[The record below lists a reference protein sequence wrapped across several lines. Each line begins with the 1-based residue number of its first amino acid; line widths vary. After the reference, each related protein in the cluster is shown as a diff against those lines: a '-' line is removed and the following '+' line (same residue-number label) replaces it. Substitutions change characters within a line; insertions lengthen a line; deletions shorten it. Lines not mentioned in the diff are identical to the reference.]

1 MDITIGDIVIALA
14 VGLIA
19 GVLSGMLGI
28 GGGTIAIPGLVLLL
42 GVEQHTAQ
50 GVALSAMLLTALVGA
65 VVHYRQE
72 NVNLSMAVWIA
83 PGAVAFS
90 LLGAWAAGMVT
101 AEWLTRVFA
110 IALLVIGCRMLLFSP
125 LRKQGQARR
134 SRCHH

>member
-28 GGGTIAIPGLVLLL
+28 GGGTIAIPGMVLLL

-50 GVALSAMLLTALVGA
+50 GVALSVMILTALVGA
-65 VVHYRQE
+65 FIHYRQE
-72 NVNLSMAVWIA
+72 NVKLSMAMWIA
-83 PGAVAFS
+83 PSAVAFS

-110 IALLVIGCRMLLFSP
+110 IALLVIGCRMLLFT
-125 LRKQGQARR
+125 RGGQGV
-134 SRCHH
+134 STS

>member
-28 GGGTIAIPGLVLLL
+28 GGGTIAIPGMVLLL

-65 VVHYRQE
+65 FIHYRQE
-72 NVNLSMAVWIA
+72 NVKLSMAMWIA
-83 PGAVAFS
+83 PSAVAFS

-110 IALLVIGCRMLLFSP
+110 IALLVIGCRMLLFT
-125 LRKQGQARR
+125 RGGQGVTT
-134 SRCHH
+134 S